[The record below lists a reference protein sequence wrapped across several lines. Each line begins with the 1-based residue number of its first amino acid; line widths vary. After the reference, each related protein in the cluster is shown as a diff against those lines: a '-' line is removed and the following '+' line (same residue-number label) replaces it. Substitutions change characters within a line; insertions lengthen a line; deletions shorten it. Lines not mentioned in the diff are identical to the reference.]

1 MTTAWFHCFSGIAG
15 DMSGKL
21 TNPSSLNQT
30 KVQGTAD
37 LQTPESA
44 SGNHSTT

>member
-1 MTTAWFHCFSGIAG
+1 MMRTKPHSAIN
-15 DMSGKL
+15 GKL

-30 KVQGTAD
+30 KVQGIVD

-44 SGNHSTT
+44 SGNHSTR